1 MVLLDG
7 DRSEAELG
15 FFRGVGRLRKIG
27 LYYPYVHVQN
37 DDWMKVAAL
46 YWPQLARVV
55 PRGYPVRDSEMGRAL
70 ADGLDFFVPVE
81 PGAAPAA
88 VETAFLETIRE
99 HAGTLRRYYEIR
111 EGQIRE
117 STTVP
122 PSLRRTNVY
131 VPHAHGDDR
140 SHGRPGGY
148 IAHVYWQEV
157 SPVLREALIAEGLA
171 VDAERSASERREPYG
186 TWISMDPMLAWVY
199 KCALTDELA
208 RRNQLVPTTDQMA
221 AHRASQEWDTER
233 VRAVLLRGRQS
244 RAAPSVSAVLGE
256 LAVRMVLPAD
266 LANLPVDKVIELR
279 KGYEAEFENFMDE
292 VDTVAGE
299 MQEHLAEIEDREV
312 LAARLRQLHR
322 TRFERPLNDLKAV
335 MKSLKIDAATGVLNV
350 QTGAP
355 AFLGA
360 LGGYAAGGI
369 PYASAAGL
377 AFGLVE
383 YRRQIG
389 KQRDEALGNS
399 PVSFLLQVENGV
411 GPASV
416 MRRLT
421 RRAPDVRGG

>member
-1 MVLLDG
+1 M
-7 DRSEAELG
+7 RQ
-15 FFRGVGRLRKIG
+15 IG

-37 DDWMKVAAL
+37 NDWMKVAAL

-55 PRGYPVRDSEMGRAL
+55 PRGYPIRDSETGKAL
-70 ADGLDFFVPVE
+70 ADGLDFFVPLE

-99 HAGTLRRYYEIR
+99 HAGTLRRYYEVR
-111 EGQIRE
+111 AGQTRD

-122 PSLRRTNVY
+122 PSLRRTNLY
-131 VPHAHGDDR
+131 APHAHRDHR
-140 SHGRPGGY
+140 SHARPGGY

-157 SPVLREALIAEGLA
+157 SPALREALIAEGLA
-171 VDAERSASERREPYG
+171 VNADRPESEGAEPSG

-199 KCALTDELA
+199 KCALTDEMA
-208 RRNQLVPTTDQMA
+208 RRNRLVPTTDQMA

-233 VRAVLLRGRQS
+233 IRTVLLRGRQS
-244 RAAPSVSAVLGE
+244 RAAPSVYAVLGE

-279 KGYEAEFENFMDE
+279 KRYEAEFETFMDE
-292 VDTVAGE
+292 VAGVAGE

-312 LAARLRQLHR
+312 LATHLRHVHR
-322 TRFERPLNDLKAV
+322 TRFERPLNGLKAV

-355 AFLGA
+355 AVLGA
-360 LGGYAAGGI
+360 VGGYAAGGM

-399 PVSFLLQVENGV
+399 PVSFLLQVENGA

-421 RRAPDVRGG
+421 RRAPDMRGG

>member
-1 MVLLDG
+1 M
-7 DRSEAELG
+7 RQT
-15 FFRGVGRLRKIG
+15 G

-55 PRGYPVRDSEMGRAL
+55 PRDYPVRDSETGKAL
-70 ADGLDFFVPVE
+70 ADGLDFFVPIE

-88 VETAFLETIRE
+88 VETPFLETIRE

-111 EGQIRE
+111 EWQIRE
-117 STTVP
+117 STVVP
-122 PSLRRTNVY
+122 PSLRRTNLY
-131 VPHAHGDDR
+131 VPDAHRDDH
-140 SHGRPGGY
+140 SDGRPSGY
-148 IAHVYWQEV
+148 IAHLYWQEV

-171 VDAERSASERREPYG
+171 INADRPTFEGREPYG

-221 AHRASQEWDTER
+221 AHRASQVWDTER

-244 RAAPSVSAVLGE
+244 RADQSVSAVLGE

-266 LANLPVDKVIELR
+266 LTNVSVGKVIELR
-279 KGYEAEFENFMDE
+279 QKYGAEFETFMDE
-292 VDTVAGE
+292 VDSVARE

-322 TRFERPLNDLKAV
+322 TRFERPLNELKAA

-350 QTGAP
+350 QTEAP
-355 AFLGA
+355 AVLGA
-360 LGGYAAGGI
+360 VGGYAAGGL
-369 PYASAAGL
+369 PYAAALGL
-377 AFGLVE
+377 AFGLVG
-383 YRRQIG
+383 YRRQIS
-389 KQRDEALGNS
+389 KQRDEALSNS
-399 PVSFLLQVENGV
+399 PASFLLQVENGLR
-411 GPASV
+411 PASV
-416 MRRLT
+416 MRRLAH
-421 RRAPDVRGG
+421 RAPRVLGVGRRDGAA